1 MYSIPPPSRTPSPP
15 PEPPPDPNAVIDPR
29 NKPILTVAQKKYTTY
44 DFTPF
49 LSSPA
54 VLHRMR
60 ENRHQIP
67 LISPI
72 PATRIPSP
80 LAENLH
86 PSVIK
91 DVRDF
96 LLGAGKY
103 KSPYTRNYSGNGHEV
118 WKSWK
123 RAWDIWN
130 NHYIEGRVNEVW
142 VARAYAEWE
151 AYIKQQKKK
160 GKLPFEGPAGKRQ
173 YRRKKVKIG
182 KPYRTE
188 AKALEQFEKNITE
201 IAQGRKD
208 WKERATQNLKALFKQ
223 NRNLGDGYIE
233 FCEALAE
240 WQRRN
245 GGAPKW
251 EDFQNYKKWA
261 PEYLPLTME
270 YVRDELPLHLKDRV
284 EELLSSEFW
293 KKDPKPEAQP
303 GSIEYAIALAKW
315 EDSPEV
321 RRCKLTKRPNWNE
334 SYRPAESLEEKYI
347 EFATKLTPP
356 AVINEFKERMEKN
369 KRLGVGYIELSWQEA
384 HYNITLE
391 AYGGDLDPTIMEKPD
406 PKDYI
411 DKARPGK
418 ADESN
423 APATAINREP
433 DDGDEEEDENFN
445 PNDLTRPFPIEED
458 GSSGGFFAMKDFTE
472 YAVPDEDDANFQEY
486 YDPVE
491 NSVWRPRQVGE
502 QHVKIDMDEEPDAF
516 LQNSQFEIDG
526 GVDCGRS
533 PYPLLRPLCRYA
545 QTKVTMPNDD
555 QPNAP
560 STLKSKDHGS
570 LLKLKKYWDRVTGT
584 IFNTPTKNI
593 YQQTLDKAEDRNH
606 RESFQ
611 DNDSYQNPDIFPLDI
626 RRCETI
632 STTAFKLGEE
642 RPNIVDPRGKDNIV
656 EPSFRMKEKEYR
668 PMRIDDPWWVEP
680 EQKYYRDMPPRNY
693 PPTCDETQSY
703 LPKDVK
709 LWNDEIDRDSDLK
722 SRYFVANL
730 DGRTVSI
737 NGIAVCKGEIAG
749 PLPEFAIIQS
759 EGGGI
764 SFWHGVGGRFYLQ
777 PADAGTKNWS
787 QQWSSLRQTLK
798 DEYFGVAAGYY
809 WQNAI
814 VAKIMEDDEGEGE
827 QDPMWIR
834 WKNAKPAR
842 NKSIPDPR
850 AIKLKLMSQPGFLDQ
865 DAQYDENEDWGAPGP
880 LPFESPEAEL
890 KWVAAQLHFQETF
903 LGHSWLRSEMVE
915 PTSDTAWGGLPH
927 NYGDVSNGPTDDQRD
942 QWWAT
947 HKDNAEKVQTH
958 SSELFHEQ
966 FLDEIEEEQNAY
978 EAKSLKRQA
987 DNDGYFP
994 PDAKR
999 FRKNIEAREKQRM
1012 EEIEKQEEERV
1023 EMGVQELI
1031 DEINKGVEEIQG
1043 PAPGSQP
1050 TKLDLWQPA
1059 SLAEAETQ
1067 AREALQR
1074 VRELERLR
1082 VVFNEQRKDTHEIPI
1097 PPIKDPIAGLAPSR
1111 ILTLPENRWAL
1122 EAIVRHREEHRL
1134 DEEVQ
1139 ETSALNNQNASERL
1153 KRKRIAEKRRR
1164 GALGF
1169 TPMTDADRKE
1179 QERKLKI
1186 KAQEEKDSRDL
1197 KLYLKLAE
1205 KYKIKEKQVKKDKQH
1220 AVAVKDGLQPGDIV
1234 KAEAASKK
1242 GEKELEEQQLHMAKQ
1257 LSLLSWAQSNR
1268 LALHDLIQKTSIPHF
1283 DPTDFNTWV
1292 HKASNSK
1299 IDKETLESAGT
1310 AAASMGMTITEWFT
1324 NVHGV
1329 ADAKAY
1335 LAKLNKHKAPYYVL
1349 SLDSKKAKNDFR
1361 SDLLASVSGHDGTK
1375 EGEFASWNDVVS
1387 SMPITPDWNSIMR
1400 SGPLQEPE
1408 TFGMVPR
1415 RQVINAYD
1423 GESTWVG
1430 EL

>member
-67 LISPI
+67 SSLPSLQHVSRLLWPKIFTPPSSKMSGTFFSGPGNTNRHILEII
-72 PATRIPSP
+72 PATDTRCGSP
-80 LAENLH
+80 
-86 PSVIK
+86 
-91 DVRDF
+91 
-96 LLGAGKY
+96 
-103 KSPYTRNYSGNGHEV
+103 GN
-118 WKSWK
+118 
-123 RAWDIWN
+123 A
-130 NHYIEGRVNEVW
+130 
-142 VARAYAEWE
+142 
-151 AYIKQQKKK
+151 
-160 GKLPFEGPAGKRQ
+160 P
-173 YRRKKVKIG
+173 
-182 KPYRTE
+182 
-188 AKALEQFEKNITE
+188 
-201 IAQGRKD
+201 
-208 WKERATQNLKALFKQ
+208 TQ
-223 NRNLGDGYIE
+223 
-233 FCEALAE
+233 
-240 WQRRN
+240 W
-245 GGAPKW
+245 GAPKW

-423 APATAINREP
+423 APATAIDREP

-533 PYPLLRPLCRYA
+533 PYP
-545 QTKVTMPNDD
+545 
-555 QPNAP
+555 AP
-560 STLKSKDHGS
+560 SS
-570 LLKLKKYWDRVTGT
+570 
-584 IFNTPTKNI
+584 TPQPKNI

-827 QDPMWIR
+827 QDPKWIR

-865 DAQYDENEDWGAPGP
+865 DAQFDENEDWGAPGP

-915 PTSDTAWGGLPH
+915 PTSDTAWGGLPP

-1234 KAEAASKK
+1234 KAEAAPKK